1 MPKLSMKTL
10 SKEQTTYL
18 CSTEEEVKELIE
30 AYRADQEKKNYIL
43 SKYNSVKKQKKD
55 KETKELI
62 IYYKVTIER
71 TFEDAEEYFF
81 N

>member
-1 MPKLSMKTL
+1 MKTL

-30 AYRADQEKKNYIL
+30 AYRADQEKKHYIL

>member
-1 MPKLSMKTL
+1 MKMS
-10 SKEQTTYL
+10 SKEQITYL

-30 AYRADQEKKNYIL
+30 AYRADQEKEHYVL

-62 IYYKVTIER
+62 IYYKVTVEK
-71 TFEDAEEYFF
+71 TYEGVEEYFF

>member
-1 MPKLSMKTL
+1 MKML

-30 AYRADQEKKNYIL
+30 AYRADQEKKHYIL

>member
-1 MPKLSMKTL
+1 MKML
-10 SKEQTTYL
+10 SKEQTTHL

-30 AYRADQEKKNYIL
+30 AYRADQEKKHYIL
-43 SKYNSVKKQKKD
+43 SKYNSIKKQKKD

>member
-1 MPKLSMKTL
+1 MKML
-10 SKEQTTYL
+10 NKEQTTYL

-30 AYRADQEKKNYIL
+30 AYRADQEKKHYIL
-43 SKYNSVKKQKKD
+43 SKYNSIKKQKKD

>member
-1 MPKLSMKTL
+1 MKML

-30 AYRADQEKKNYIL
+30 AYRADQEKKHYIL
-43 SKYNSVKKQKKD
+43 SKYNSIKKQKKD

-71 TFEDAEEYFF
+71 TVEDAEEYFF

>member
-1 MPKLSMKTL
+1 MKML

-30 AYRADQEKKNYIL
+30 AYRADQEKKHYIL
-43 SKYNSVKKQKKD
+43 SKYNSIKKQKKD